1 MNLQSGLEK
10 GIQINNFDEFYKKY
24 NKLILSISNK
34 WYPVLNKLSKGTM
47 DVNDINNEL
56 WLHVYNKLSTYDPNK
71 GAKVSSWIYMICES
85 KAGMIKRNL
94 ETKKNNLVKNET
106 NMLLNKNIQTNKN
119 NDNNKELELLNI
131 IGIDNTELDRINY
144 QDFLLDYIYSL
155 LEFIDACTVKERKVY
170 LLKIKGKTQIEI
182 AEEAGVSKSYIPK
195 VYKRLSKKFKTLYD
209 SLDEQEYIDKK
220 QRDIITNDI
229 INNKDIFYISNKY
242 NLELETI
249 CICKEIINIINIG

>member
-34 WYPVLNKLSKGTM
+34 WYPILNKLSKGTM

-155 LEFIDACTVKERKVY
+155 LEFIDACTAKERKVY
-170 LLKIKGKTQIEI
+170 LLKIKGKTQNEI

-209 SLDEQEYIDKK
+209 SVDEQEYIDKK

>member
-34 WYPVLNKLSKGTM
+34 WYPVLNKLSKGTI
-47 DVNDINNEL
+47 DINDINNEL

-119 NDNNKELELLNI
+119 NDNNTLKTFLFPIIILFNI
-131 IGIDNTELDRINY
+131 KSIG
-144 QDFLLDYIYSL
+144 FLS
-155 LEFIDACTVKERKVY
+155 
-170 LLKIKGKTQIEI
+170 
-182 AEEAGVSKSYIPK
+182 
-195 VYKRLSKKFKTLYD
+195 
-209 SLDEQEYIDKK
+209 
-220 QRDIITNDI
+220 
-229 INNKDIFYISNKY
+229 
-242 NLELETI
+242 
-249 CICKEIINIINIG
+249 